1 MTWKSAAGIGQLFRR
16 LASSES
22 LSQHLIRRPPL
33 KSGQFVDIMIRRPT
47 SRQVTLLA
55 ETVPIE
61 TAHDSHG
68 VVFGLAREKPVAVTD
83 YDASENHYM
92 PPIADAYRKRGVIGV
107 ERSVRYAL
115 KDSEA

>member
-61 TAHDSHG
+61 MRMILTALYS
-68 VVFGLAREKPVAVTD
+68 GLRAKKPVAVTD
-83 YDASENHYM
+83 YDASEISICH
-92 PPIADAYRKRGVIGV
+92 R
-107 ERSVRYAL
+107 
-115 KDSEA
+115 

>member
-1 MTWKSAAGIGQLFRR
+1 
-16 LASSES
+16 

-33 KSGQFVDIMIRRPT
+33 KSGQFVDIMIRRPPN
-47 SRQVTLLA
+47 RQVTLLA

-68 VVFGLAREKPVAVTD
+68 VVFGIASEKSVAVTD
-83 YDASENHYM
+83 YDASENQYM
-92 PPIADAYRKRGVIGV
+92 PPIAVPIEKRGITGV

-115 KDSEA
+115 KDSKA